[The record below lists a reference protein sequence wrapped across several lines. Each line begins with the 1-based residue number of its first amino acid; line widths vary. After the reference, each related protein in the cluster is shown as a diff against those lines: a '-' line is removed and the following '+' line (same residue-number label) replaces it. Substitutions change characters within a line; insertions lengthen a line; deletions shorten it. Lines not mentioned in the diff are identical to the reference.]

1 MPCTDRHHSKDRHQ
15 ITRSPE
21 LTACNFLRAEPQPHT
36 TQGLRGAR
44 LSLELPQ
51 ASTSS
56 PSMAQSPSVA
66 AASMPPLEAQAPET
80 APIAVQSLATSTP
93 AELQNLEAA
102 QSSATPAASDAWS
115 KSVKSDNNS
124 KRPTTPSSSPKTP
137 EPAPTAAPSVAPL
150 ADPFEAGVLLETF
163 EGGKPSPGT
172 LRAFEEKSE
181 KTKQSLE
188 KRKFMT
194 LEQAESETLLRVGSA
209 SIHGNNCLLVSVAQV
224 SDMLH
229 PSTDQSDRTVTAAV
243 QGWRAQQLNRLLT
256 TLQEVAPDAGA
267 ARWDA
272 GSSRTLVQDNFD
284 EAGYLGQ
291 VHIVDIAEQTKKTM
305 LVLQPASDQPPS
317 FQSGG
322 DRLIASVYAP
332 GYPAPREDVDKE
344 EVKLLL
350 KREEKDVRVLF
361 LENGHFSPLLSK
373 AQRDAS
379 FFAPRELLSVPAE
392 GAVKG
397 AEGAVERAEGVAQGV
412 EGVEGATEGAVGDAE
427 GPWVPSTAAEE
438 KELLARTLAASR
450 CESSTAPKPT
460 AAPAGMVLR
469 RVLCS
474 DVMRESFFGS
484 CPEGYEMA
492 EQYGGGLF
500 ADTKPAAR
508 LTMLNGTVLMPL
520 EKREAGQPLQLW
532 QLQENCWSSK
542 QADSCMALVSPL
554 DEQPGLTDGKRVYVP
569 QDKPERVDL
578 SLMAAAC
585 GALVQRRRG
594 PNDRDE
600 QHVDARLARF
610 LSAASDAV
618 QTLADESEADAV
630 AAQFYS
636 DAVEGG
642 DTQSSTVVCSSTEEA
657 SRAATRHGAGAPST
671 PLHCGSTAA
680 TTTPQAAA
688 TMPDEGTHVLVGE
701 LGPRAGLC
709 FMTKPLKGYFAVV
722 FEDGSWSCLLAGT
735 KYQPCPKEQQVAVAG
750 VVMRNIVIKA
760 EPGGKN
766 ETKSLPEAFLHGK
779 TIIKYDGKCDRGG
792 NIIVGSDHQW
802 EIFDKY
808 EPSKGGSSFAEPR
821 LPRLEAGNHVDCTG
835 NVCGIGSK
843 FQTAASGK
851 DVIFVAVAQQRL
863 KVSTRAHP
871 PCSACV

>member
-21 LTACNFLRAEPQPHT
+21 LTACNFLRAEPQPYT

-80 APIAVQSLATSTP
+80 AQQLPIAVQSLATSTP
-93 AELQNLEAA
+93 VELQNLEAA

-115 KSVKSDNNS
+115 KSVKSDKNS
-124 KRPTTPSSSPKTP
+124 TRPTTPTSSPKTP

-150 ADPFEAGVLLETF
+150 ADPFVAGVLLETF

-181 KTKQSLE
+181 RTKQALGQ
-188 KRKFMT
+188 RKFTT
-194 LEQAESETLLRVGSA
+194 LEQFESETSLRIGSA
-209 SIHGNNCLLVSVAQV
+209 NIHGNNCLLFSAAQA

-243 QGWRAQQLNRLLT
+243 QRMRAQQLNRLLT

-272 GSSRTLVQDNFD
+272 GSSRALVQDNFD
-284 EAGYLGQ
+284 DAGYLGQ

-332 GYPAPREDVDKE
+332 GYPAPREDVDKD

-350 KREEKDVRVLF
+350 KREEKDVCVLF
-361 LENGHFSPLLSK
+361 LENGHFSPLLSE

-392 GAVKG
+392 GAV
-397 AEGAVERAEGVAQGV
+397 ERAEGAAQGV

-460 AAPAGMVLR
+460 AAPAGVVLR

-484 CPEGYEMA
+484 CPGGYEMA

-500 ADTKPAAR
+500 ADTEPAAR
-508 LTMLNGTVLMPL
+508 LTMLNGTVLVPL

-542 QADSCMALVSPL
+542 QADSCMALVSLL

-578 SLMAAAC
+578 SCMAAVC

-600 QHVDARLARF
+600 QHVDARLAHF

-618 QTLADESEADAV
+618 QTLADESEVDAV

-636 DAVEGG
+636 VEGG
-642 DTQSSTVVCSSTEEA
+642 DTQSSTVVSSSTEEA

-680 TTTPQAAA
+680 TTTPRAAA

-722 FEDGSWSCLLAGT
+722 FEDGSWSCFLAGST
-735 KYQPCPKEQQVAVAG
+735 KYQPCPEEQQVAVAG
-750 VVMRNIVIKA
+750 VVMRNIVIKV
-760 EPGGKN
+760 PGRKN

-779 TIIKYDGKCDRGG
+779 TIIKYDGKCDHGG

-802 EIFDKY
+802 ELFDKY
-808 EPSKGGSSFAEPR
+808 EPPPLSAQKGGSSFAEPR
-821 LPRLEAGNHVDCTG
+821 LPRLKAGNHVDCTG

-843 FQTAASGK
+843 WQTAASGK

-871 PCSACV
+871 PCPACV

>member
-1 MPCTDRHHSKDRHQ
+1 
-15 ITRSPE
+15 
-21 LTACNFLRAEPQPHT
+21 
-36 TQGLRGAR
+36 
-44 LSLELPQ
+44 
-51 ASTSS
+51 
-56 PSMAQSPSVA
+56 MAQSPSVA

-80 APIAVQSLATSTP
+80 AQQLPIAVQSLATSTP
-93 AELQNLEAA
+93 VELQNLEAA
-102 QSSATPAASDAWS
+102 QSSAAPAASDAWS
-115 KSVKSDNNS
+115 KSVKSENNS
-124 KRPTTPSSSPKTP
+124 PRPTTPTSSPKTP
-137 EPAPTAAPSVAPL
+137 VPAPTAAPSVAPL
-150 ADPFEAGVLLETF
+150 ADPFAAGVLLETF

-194 LEQAESETLLRVGSA
+194 LEQVESETLLRVGSA
-209 SIHGNNCLLVSVAQV
+209 SIHGNNCLLFSVAQV

-229 PSTDQSDRTVTAAV
+229 PSTDQSDRTVIAAV

-256 TLQEVAPDAGA
+256 MLQEVAPDAGA

-272 GSSRTLVQDNFD
+272 GSSRALVQANFD
-284 EAGYLGQ
+284 QAGYLGQ
-291 VHIVDIAEQTKKTM
+291 VHIMDIAEQTKKTM
-305 LVLQPASDQPPS
+305 VVLQPASDQPPS

-322 DRLIASVYAP
+322 DRLIASVYTP
-332 GYPAPREDVDKE
+332 GYPAPREDVDKD

-361 LENGHFSPLLSK
+361 LENCHFSPLLSE

-397 AEGAVERAEGVAQGV
+397 AEGAVERAEGAAQGV
-412 EGVEGATEGAVGDAE
+412 EGVEGATKGAVGDAE

-450 CESSTAPKPT
+450 CESSTVPKPT
-460 AAPAGMVLR
+460 AAPAGVVLR

-474 DVMRESFFGS
+474 AMMGDSFFGS
-484 CPEGYEMA
+484 CPEGYEEKA

-500 ADTKPAAR
+500 ADTKPAAM
-508 LTMLNGTVLMPL
+508 LTMLNGTVLVPL

-532 QLQENCWSSK
+532 QLQENCWSSE

-554 DEQPGLTDGKRVYVP
+554 DAQPGLTDGKRVYVP

-578 SLMAAAC
+578 SGMAAVC

-594 PNDRDE
+594 PSGRDE
-600 QHVDARLARF
+600 QHVDARLAHF

-630 AAQFYS
+630 AAQFCS
-636 DAVEGG
+636 VEGG
-642 DTQSSTVVCSSTEEA
+642 HTQSSTVVSSSTEEA
-657 SRAATRHGAGAPST
+657 SRAATRHGAGAPSL
-671 PLHCGSTAA
+671 LHCGSTAA
-680 TTTPQAAA
+680 TTTPRAAA
-688 TMPDEGTHVLVGE
+688 TMPDEGTYVLVGE
-701 LGPRAGLC
+701 LVPRAGLC
-709 FMTKPLKGYFAVV
+709 FMTKPLKGYFTVA
-722 FEDGSWSCLLAGT
+722 FADGSWSCFPAGT

-750 VVMRNIVIKA
+750 VVMRNIVIKV
-760 EPGGKN
+760 PGGKN
-766 ETKSLPEAFLHGK
+766 ETKSLPEAFLHSK
-779 TIIKYDGKCDRGG
+779 TIIKYDGKCDHGG
-792 NIIVGSDHQW
+792 NIIVGSDHEW
-802 EIFDKY
+802 EVFDKY
-808 EPSKGGSSFAEPR
+808 EPPSLSAQKGGSLFAEPR

-843 FQTAASGK
+843 WQTAASGK
-851 DVIFVAVAQQRL
+851 HVIFVAVAQQRL

-871 PCSACV
+871 PCPACGLITTACFFFTDSTLPVSPVRRCICARRGRRADLG